1 MIRGFEM
8 RQSIA
13 DIHPHIVS
21 EDTARYPITPIGG
34 KRSDWSHERSVTGEN
49 LIESMKE
56 AGVDKA
62 AVVHSSTTY
71 GFECQYVA
79 DVVAQHPDRLTGVFS
94 VNVLEPDAPQMMKSW
109 RDKGLTGMRIFSR
122 GSTMKNAWLAI
133 DDPRIF
139 PCYEFAGDNNISIAS
154 NVTVDVFS
162 QLENVLKQFPRVSFI
177 LDHLGKTD
185 FTDGYPFNAAAPL
198 LRLAIYPNLYL
209 KIASRNFSEANN
221 GKSTSATLF
230 RKLVDEFGANRLAWG
245 SNYPASKGTLP
256 ELLALAKGGIASL
269 SQEDQAWILG
279 KTALRLYPALG
290 RERTGADRAPD

>member
-1 MIRGFEM
+1 M
-8 RQSIA
+8 RQVIV

-21 EDTARYPITPIGG
+21 EDTVRYPITPIGG
-34 KRSDWSHERSVTGEN
+34 KRSDWSHERSVTGET
-49 LIESMKE
+49 LIESMKA

-79 DVVAQHPDRLTGVFS
+79 AVVAQYPDRLTGVFS
-94 VNVLEPDAPQMMKSW
+94 VNVLELDAPKKMKFW
-109 RDKGLTGMRIFSR
+109 YDQGLTGMRIFSR
-122 GSTMKNAWLAI
+122 GSTLKDAWLAI
-133 DDPRIF
+133 DDRRIF

-162 QLENVLKQFPRVSFI
+162 QLENVLKQFPKVSFI

-198 LRLAIYPNLYL
+198 LRLAKYPNFYL
-209 KIASRNFSEANN
+209 KIATRNFLEANN

-230 RKLVDEFGANRLAWG
+230 KKLVEEFGANRMAWG
-245 SNYPASKGTLP
+245 SNYPASKGSLS
-256 ELLALAKGGIASL
+256 EHVALAKSGLVSL
-269 SQEDQAWILG
+269 SQEDQAWVLG
-279 KTALRLYPALG
+279 KTALHLYPAL
-290 RERTGADRAPD
+290 A